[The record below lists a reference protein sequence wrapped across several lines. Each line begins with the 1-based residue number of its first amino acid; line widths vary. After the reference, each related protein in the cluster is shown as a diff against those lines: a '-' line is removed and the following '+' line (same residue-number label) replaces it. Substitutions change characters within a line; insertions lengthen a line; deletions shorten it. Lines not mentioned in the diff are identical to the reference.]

1 MCSVIDF
8 SKAFNSVDYLIVM
21 NKLKALNI
29 ADNITH
35 LVVSFRTDRNQFVK
49 VGERWS
55 FTKMIN
61 RSIVQRSGLGSTRF
75 TICIIDLQPIGSS
88 NRITKY
94 ADDFSL
100 MVPEKC
106 DVDMLE
112 EFQHMLNWLLQIN

>member
-1 MCSVIDF
+1 MLTINF
-8 SKAFNSVDYLIVM
+8 SKAFDTVDHLIVI

-29 ADNITH
+29 ADNI
-35 LVVSFRTDRNQFVK
+35 VQWIVSFLTDRNQFIK

-61 RSIVQRSGLGSTRF
+61 HSIVQGSGLGSTLF
-75 TICIIDLQPIGSS
+75 TICIIYLQPIGSS

-94 ADDFSL
+94 ADDCSL

-106 DVDMLE
+106 HVDMLD
-112 EFQHMLNWLLQIN
+112 EFQYVLN